1 MSSTGLDV
9 FDTTLQ
15 ETNTWLDE
23 IMAALGTTDRQLAY
37 DALRGT
43 LHALRDFL
51 IPTEAANLSAQLPML
66 VRGIYYEGWQPARAP
81 TPARTRADFL
91 GRVGNAFA
99 GSFPVDPAR
108 AAHAVFATMGRHVT
122 GGELAEVRH
131 ELPQDVRALWPLD
144 WIGGPDAVTSSGAT
158 PQ

>member
-23 IMAALGTTDRQLAY
+23 IKAELGTTDRQMAY
-37 DALRGT
+37 EALRGT

-66 VRGIYYEGWQPARAP
+66 VRGIYYEGWQPAQAP
-81 TPARTRADFL
+81 AQARSRADFL
-91 GRVGNAFA
+91 GRVGLAFRD
-99 GSFPVDPAR
+99 SFPIDPER
-108 AAHAVFATMGRHVT
+108 AARAVFATLGRHVT
-122 GGELAEVRH
+122 GGELAEVRQM
-131 ELPQDVRALWPLD
+131 LPEDVRALWPAD
-144 WIGGPDAVTSSGAT
+144 WIGGPDSVLSPGTT
-158 PQ
+158 IH